1 MAKDCSQ
8 SITTNEYLRYLT
20 KFGCSDKIFEIL
32 DYKTPTIKII
42 GMEIPTLPNLTK
54 FTNLKQIILLSNRI
68 EAIHPSIG
76 EIKSLEVLI
85 IAENNITE
93 LPREIGN
100 LKNLLFL
107 NITKK

>member
-1 MAKDCSQ
+1 
-8 SITTNEYLRYLT
+8 
-20 KFGCSDKIFEIL
+20 
-32 DYKTPTIKII
+32 
-42 GMEIPTLPNLTK
+42 MEIPTLPNLTK

-100 LKNLLFL
+100 LKNFYS
-107 NITKK
+107 

>member
-1 MAKDCSQ
+1 MAKDCNQ
-8 SITTNEYLRYLT
+8 SITTNKYLRYLT
-20 KFGCSDKIFEIL
+20 KFGCSDKISEIL